1 MNEQTW
7 IDFETLLFWW
17 TSLGLTIQVE
27 INRIKDIEY
36 DCMSIRIIDF
46 VS

>member
-1 MNEQTW
+1 MNKLESTSKRYCF
-7 IDFETLLFWW
+7 DGLLI
-17 TSLGLTIQVE
+17 GLTIQVE